1 MTHTETTR
9 HGFLETGAP
18 ATPYVALGFAA
29 LFWSG
34 NFVAGRA
41 LAGEIDP
48 IGLNFWRWAIAIAV
62 LLPISWR
69 ALAGAWPAIRA
80 GWRRIAFLG
89 LTGVAGFHTCVYFA
103 LEATSALNTLM
114 LLPLAP
120 VAIALASWLV
130 TRERPD
136 APATIGIAVSLAGA
150 LVIVTQGS
158 LDALAALRLD
168 RGALWMIA
176 ALAIWAAYSLALR
189 RPVPGVPPL
198 ALHTATSIAGLG
210 WLLPAYGAG
219 LLVSAPVALTWSGA
233 LAIGYIAVFA
243 SAIAFL
249 IWIRAVGQIGP
260 TRAGMFIHLMPVFG
274 AILAVAFLGERIAAF
289 HVAGAALVFAGLVVA
304 NRRPASR

>member
-1 MTHTETTR
+1 M
-9 HGFLETGAP
+9 
-18 ATPYVALGFAA
+18 V
-29 LFWSG
+29 
-34 NFVAGRA
+34 
-41 LAGEIDP
+41 
-48 IGLNFWRWAIAIAV
+48 
-62 LLPISWR
+62 
-69 ALAGAWPAIRA
+69 
-80 GWRRIAFLG
+80 
-89 LTGVAGFHTCVYFA
+89 
-103 LEATSALNTLM
+103 
-114 LLPLAP
+114 
-120 VAIALASWLV
+120 
-130 TRERPD
+130 
-136 APATIGIAVSLAGA
+136 
-150 LVIVTQGS
+150 
-158 LDALAALRLD
+158 
-168 RGALWMIA
+168 A